1 MALKQFSLDGW
12 PLDFLFLFL
21 HGDPPIVI
29 VTWFVRDPLWRDLPP
44 AFSHSA

>member
-1 MALKQFSLDGW
+1 MALEQL
-12 PLDFLFLFL
+12 PLEGRLPGFLFLFL